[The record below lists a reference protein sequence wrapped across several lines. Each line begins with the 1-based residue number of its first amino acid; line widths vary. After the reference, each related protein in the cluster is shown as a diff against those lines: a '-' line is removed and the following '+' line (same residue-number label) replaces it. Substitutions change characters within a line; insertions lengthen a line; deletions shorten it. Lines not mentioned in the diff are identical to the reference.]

1 MAVKQRFEDERYE
14 EIGKEQV
21 GELWLHLLLADTQS
35 RAAAPWQAVW
45 IKWELKIELQGLN
58 WCLSACGKNSLG

>member
-21 GELWLHLLLADTQS
+21 GELWLHLLLAASGTQS
-35 RAAAPWQAVW
+35 RAAAPWQAV
-45 IKWELKIELQGLN
+45 
-58 WCLSACGKNSLG
+58 

>member
-21 GELWLHLLLADTQS
+21 GELRLHLLLADTQS
-35 RAAAPWQAVW
+35 CCPMAGCVN
-45 IKWELKIELQGLN
+45 KVGV
-58 WCLSACGKNSLG
+58 